1 MRPRFGSVA
10 LILVFLASSL
20 PASAEVLQTQTT
32 FNSNGKT
39 ILVDQFAPSDSARH
53 PAVIFVHGSDGM
65 RTTAWKYAWSRE
77 FATRGYVV
85 LIPHY
90 FASLGEG
97 GGARPGGHQNFALY
111 LATLGDTVDFAAR
124 QPGVDSARLG
134 LMGYSLGGYLSLALG
149 ARDDR
154 IKTVVE
160 FFGGMPA
167 FAARSLHRMPPTLIL
182 HGEADPVVPVA
193 RAYELENLF
202 KANGVLYEIKIYP
215 GQGHGFTGEADLD
228 SRRRTMSFFDKYLP
242 PGAAAYFTKQMKH
255 FR

>member
-1 MRPRFGSVA
+1 MHPHAVKVS
-10 LILVFLASSL
+10 LLVVILASCL
-20 PASAEVLQTQTT
+20 CAGAEVLQTETT

-39 ILVDQFAPSDSARH
+39 ISVDQFAPSDSARH

-90 FASLGEG
+90 FDSMDAG
-97 GGARPGGHQNFALY
+97 GGPHAGGHQNFGVY
-111 LATLGDTVDFAAR
+111 LATLGDAVDFAAR
-124 QPGVDSARLG
+124 QPGIDPSRIG
-134 LMGYSLGGYLSLALG
+134 LMGYSLGGFLSLALG

-154 IKTVVE
+154 INTVVE

-167 FAARSLHRMPPTLIL
+167 FAARSLQKMPPTLIL

-193 RAYELENLF
+193 QAYQLEKLF
-202 KANGVLYEIKIYP
+202 KANGVRYEMKIYP

-228 SRRRTMSFFDKYLP
+228 SRRRTMNFFDQHLKPAP
-242 PGAAAYFTKQMKH
+242 PVISPN
-255 FR
+255 R